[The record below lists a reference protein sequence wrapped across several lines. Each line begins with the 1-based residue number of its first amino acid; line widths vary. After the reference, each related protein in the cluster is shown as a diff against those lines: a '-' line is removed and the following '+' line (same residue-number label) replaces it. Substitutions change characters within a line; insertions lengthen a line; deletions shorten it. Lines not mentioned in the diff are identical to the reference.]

1 MRRAKLLTFVL
12 SLTLGSAAL
21 SAPALAEAAPTA
33 QASAFVT
40 HRGHFWSWA
49 GPRNWHAGYGKQG
62 ITILGDNDEVLDLGF
77 SSIFCTP
84 APSVIA
90 SVRRYLKAQRR
101 AIARGRT
108 NIVSKGRIRRVRG
121 LGPNYFRQSLNIA
134 SRAHGRRLLGQVA
147 LDYQVPDPTYCYGR
161 SLALI
166 APARGFGA
174 SLRKLLRVYGSLAY
188 FGPGA
193 PELPDD

>member
-1 MRRAKLLTFVL
+1 MHRTKPLTIF
-12 SLTLGSAAL
+12 LTLALGAAAL
-21 SAPALAEAAPTA
+21 SAPATAAAAPTA

-77 SSIFCTP
+77 SSILCTA
-84 APSVIA
+84 APSVAA
-90 SVRRYLKAQRR
+90 SVRRYFKGQRR

-108 NIVSKGRIRRVRG
+108 NILRKTRIRRVRG
-121 LGPNYFRQSLNIA
+121 LGINYFRQSLDIA
-134 SRAHGRRLLGQVA
+134 TRAHGRRLLGQIA
-147 LDYQVPDPTYCYGR
+147 LDYQVPDPTYCYRR

-174 SLRKLLRVYGSLAY
+174 SLRTLLRVYGSLAY